1 MADFG
6 RELTPKQRAFALALL
21 NEKDTR
27 AAAKRAGVAERTA
40 YRWAGDPG
48 IQHAIAEA
56 ENAALQ
62 QAVRGLIRLAPDAVG
77 TLGRALS
84 DDATPPVAIRAADL
98 ILARLLQLREL
109 LDYDRRLAALEEAER
124 ERASHETR
132 R

>member
-1 MADFG
+1 LADFG
-6 RELTPKQRAFALALL
+6 RQLTPKQRAFALALL

-40 YRWAGDPG
+40 YRWSADPD
-48 IQHAIAEA
+48 IQRAIAEA

-62 QAVRGLIRLAPDAVG
+62 QAVRGLIRLAPDAVA

-84 DDATPPVAIRAADL
+84 DEAPPPVAIRAADV
-98 ILARLLQLREL
+98 ILSRLLQLREL